1 MKTKLTLFPL
11 LIFLLI
17 SAFSLNLNA
26 QKQYKFETVPNDPL
40 KARIYTLDNGLKVF
54 ISVYKNAPRF
64 YAAIAVRT
72 GSKNDPHDN
81 TGMSH
86 YLEHMMFK
94 GTTHFGT
101 PDYAK
106 EASVLNK
113 IEDLFEVYR
122 GTTDE
127 AKRKA
132 IYHQI
137 DSLSGVAAHLG
148 IANEYDKLVGIIG
161 AKGTNAFTS
170 NEQTVYINDVPS
182 NQLENWLK
190 IEQDRFANPVFRIFH
205 TELEA
210 VYEEKNMSLDRDG
223 DKVWEAL
230 YAGLFQKHQYGT
242 QTTIGTIEHLKNP
255 SLKALRNYYNER
267 YVPNN
272 MALCLAGDLDPD
284 KTIALVDKYLGTWK
298 SKPVQHFVPPVEDPI
313 AQPIVKKIYGPDA
326 ENITIGFRVGGV
338 HTKDVDLLEILSRV
352 LNNGKAG
359 LIDLNLNLAQKVL
372 DAGASGDVLA
382 DYSSL
387 ILMGSPKQ
395 GQSLDEV
402 KDLLLGQLE
411 LVKKGQ
417 FADWLIPAV
426 INNMKLQR
434 TRRMESN
441 NARAMSYANVFIT
454 ETPYA
459 DYVSEID
466 RLSKITKQD
475 IVAFANK
482 NFSNN
487 DYVAIYKLTG
497 EDKNVPKVVKP
508 AITPVVMNRDVQSD
522 FLKSIRDSKP
532 AEVNPV
538 YVDFNKDIKKFN
550 IKNGIEVTY
559 VPNVENKTFVMNY
572 HFKMGSQND
581 KKLAMA
587 IDYLSYLGTSKMTP
601 EKLGEE
607 MYKLACSYTVS
618 SGNNDIYLTVSG
630 LSENM
635 SKAVTLV
642 EELLA
647 DPKPDQKVLDNMVGD
662 ILKSRKDNKLNKGII
677 LSNMRM
683 YGRYGTKNPATNILS
698 ETQLKALKASELTGL
713 IKGLNSFKHEVL
725 FYGSQTPVELTAIVN
740 KLHRVPALLKPIPAR
755 VIYPMLNTDNNKVF
769 LVNYDM
775 KQVEIAMVSKSIVFN
790 KTEIP
795 ISRLFNEYF
804 GAGMNSIVFQEIREA
819 KALAYSSNAFYNTP
833 EYAGEN
839 NYITSYIGTQNDKLP
854 EAMKAMFA
862 LFNNMPEAEKNFE
875 GARVALLNKISTER
889 ITKMGLIGS
898 YTEARKM
905 GYDHDIRKDVFEQ
918 IPGFNFADLKKFDV
932 TYLKDKNF
940 NIMVLGNTEKL
951 DKKVLEGYGPVTPL
965 TLEDVFGY

>member
-1 MKTKLTLFPL
+1 MRTKFTLFPVL
-11 LIFLLI
+11 LFLLI
-17 SAFSLNLNA
+17 SAFSQSLSA
-26 QKQYKFETVPNDPL
+26 QKKYKFETVPNDPL
-40 KARIYTLDNGLKVF
+40 KARIYTLDNGLKVY

-64 YAAIAVRT
+64 YAAMAVRT

-81 TGMSH
+81 TGLSH

-101 PDYAK
+101 ADYAK
-106 EASVLNK
+106 EAPVLQN

-122 GTTDE
+122 STTDE

-255 SLKALRNYYNER
+255 SLKALHNYYNER
-267 YVPNN
+267 YAPNN
-272 MALCLAGDLDPD
+272 MGLCLAGDLDPD

-298 SKPVQHFVPPVEDPI
+298 QHPVQHFIPPVEDPI
-313 AQPIVKKIYGPDA
+313 KQPIVKKIYGPDA
-326 ENITIGFRVGGV
+326 ENITIGFRVGGI
-338 HTKDVDLLEILSRV
+338 HTKDADMLNLLGRILS
-352 LNNGKAG
+352 NGKAG

-372 DAGASGDVLA
+372 DAGASADVLA

-387 ILMGSPKQ
+387 VLMGSPKQ
-395 GQSLDEV
+395 GQNLDEV

-417 FADWLIPAV
+417 FPDWMLTAV

-434 TRRMESN
+434 TKRMESN
-441 NARAMSYANVFIT
+441 NARAMGFADVFIT
-454 ETPYA
+454 ETSYA
-459 DYVSEID
+459 DYVNEID
-466 RLSKITKQD
+466 RLSKITKKE
-475 IVAFANK
+475 IVDFANK
-482 NFSNN
+482 NFTAN

-497 EDKNVPKVVKP
+497 EDKNVTKVVKP
-508 AITPVVMNRDVQSD
+508 TITPVVMNREAQSD

-532 AEVNPV
+532 AEVKPV
-538 YVDFNKDIKKFN
+538 FVDLNKDIEKFKV
-550 IKNGIEVTY
+550 KNGIDVLY
-559 VPNVENKTFVMNY
+559 VPNVENKTFQLSF
-572 HFKMGSQND
+572 HFNMGSQND
-581 KKLAMA
+581 KKLALA
-587 IDYLSYLGTSKMTP
+587 VDYLSYLGTTKMTP

-607 MYKLACSYTVS
+607 MYKLACSYSVS
-618 SGNNDIYLTVSG
+618 SGNNDLYVSVSG

-635 SKAVTLV
+635 SKALTLV
-642 EELLA
+642 ENLLA
-647 DPKPDQKVLDNMVGD
+647 DPKPDQKVLDNMVSD
-662 ILKSRKDNKLNKGII
+662 ILKARKDNKLNKAVI
-677 LSNMRM
+677 LSNLRM
-683 YGRYGTKNPATNILS
+683 YGRYGAKNPVTNILS
-698 ETQLKALKASELTGL
+698 ENELKALKATELTQL
-713 IKGLNSFKHEVL
+713 IKGLNSYKHEVI
-725 FYGSQTPVELTAIVN
+725 FYGSQTPAELTLVVN
-740 KLHRVPALLKPIPAR
+740 QLHRVPAVLKPVPAR

-769 LVNYDM
+769 MVNYDM
-775 KQVEIAMVSKSIVFN
+775 KQVEIAMISKSIMFN
-790 KTEIP
+790 QTEIP
-795 ISRLFNEYF
+795 ILRLFNEYF

-819 KALAYSSNAFYNTP
+819 RALAYSSSALYTTP
-833 EYAGEN
+833 AYAGEN
-839 NYITSYIGTQNDKLP
+839 NFINGYIGTQNDKLP
-854 EAMKAMFA
+854 EAMKAMFG
-862 LFNNMPEAEKNFE
+862 LFNDMPEAEKNLE
-875 GARVALLNKISTER
+875 NSRVALLNKISTER
-889 ITKMGLIGS
+889 ITKSGLIS
-898 YTEARKM
+898 TYIEARNM
-905 GYDHDIRKDVFEQ
+905 GYDHDVRKDVFDQ
-918 IPGFNFADLKKFDV
+918 VPKNTFADLKKFDE
-932 TYLKDKNF
+932 TYLKDKKF
-940 NIMVLGNTEKL
+940 NILIVGSTDKL
-951 DKKVLEGYGPVTPL
+951 DRKVLESYGPVTEL
-965 TLEDVFGY
+965 KLEDVFGY

>member
-1 MKTKLTLFPL
+1 MRTKFTLFPVL
-11 LIFLLI
+11 LFLLI
-17 SAFSLNLNA
+17 SAISQSLSA

-40 KARIYTLDNGLKVF
+40 KARIYTLDNGLKVY

-64 YAAIAVRT
+64 YAAMAVRT

-81 TGMSH
+81 TGLSH

-101 PDYAK
+101 ADYSK
-106 EASVLNK
+106 EAPVLQK

-122 GTTDE
+122 STTDE
-127 AKRKA
+127 AQRKA

-137 DSLSGVAAHLG
+137 DSLSGAAAHLG

-267 YVPNN
+267 YAPNN
-272 MALCLAGDLDPD
+272 MGLCLAGDLDPD

-298 SKPVQHFVPPVEDPI
+298 QHPVQHFIPPVEDPI
-313 AQPIVKKIYGPDA
+313 KQPIFKKIYGPDA
-326 ENITIGFRVGGV
+326 ENITIGFRSGGI
-338 HTKDVDLLEILSRV
+338 HTKDADLLNLLSRI

-372 DAGASGDVLA
+372 DAGASADVLA

-387 ILMGSPKQ
+387 VLMGSPKQ
-395 GQSLDEV
+395 GQNLDEV

-417 FADWLIPAV
+417 FPDWMITAV

-434 TRRMESN
+434 TKRMESN
-441 NARAMSYANVFIT
+441 NARALGFADIFIT
-454 ETPYA
+454 EIPYA
-459 DYVSEID
+459 EYVNEID
-466 RLSKITKQD
+466 RLSKITKQE

-482 NFSNN
+482 NFTNN

-497 EDKNVPKVVKP
+497 EDKNVTKVVKP
-508 AITPVVMNRDVQSD
+508 AITPVVMNREAQSD

-532 AEVNPV
+532 AEVKPV
-538 YVDFNKDIKKFN
+538 FVDFNKDIKRFKV
-550 IKNGIEVTY
+550 KNGIEVLY
-559 VPNVENKTFVMNY
+559 VPNIENKTFQMSY
-572 HFKMGSQND
+572 HFKMGAQNN

-587 IDYLSYLGTSKMTP
+587 VNYLSYLGTSKMTP

-607 MYKLACSYTVS
+607 MYKLACSYSVS
-618 SGNNDIYLTVSG
+618 TGDNELSVTVSG

-635 SKAVTLV
+635 SKALTLV
-642 EELLA
+642 ENLLA
-647 DPKPDQKVLDNMVGD
+647 DPKPDQKVLDNMVSD
-662 ILKSRKDNKLNKGII
+662 ILKARKDNKLNKAII
-677 LSNMRM
+677 LSNLRM
-683 YGRYGTKNPATNILS
+683 YGRYGAKNPVTNILS
-698 ETQLKALKASELTGL
+698 ENELKALKATELTQL
-713 IKGLNSFKHEVL
+713 IKGLNSYKHEVI
-725 FYGSQTPVELTAIVN
+725 FYGSQTPAELTLVVN
-740 KLHRVPALLKPIPAR
+740 QLHRVPAVLKPVPTR

-769 LVNYDM
+769 MVNYDM
-775 KQVEIAMVSKSIVFN
+775 KQVEIAMISKSIVFN

-795 ISRLFNEYF
+795 ILRLFNEYF

-819 KALAYSSNAFYNTP
+819 RALAYSSSAMYTTP
-833 EYAGEN
+833 AYAGEN
-839 NYITSYIGTQNDKLP
+839 NYISGYIGTQSDKLP
-854 EAMKAMFA
+854 EAMKAMFG
-862 LFNNMPEAEKNFE
+862 LFNDMPEAEKNLE
-875 GARVALLNKISTER
+875 NSRVALLNKISTER
-889 ITKMGLIGS
+889 ITKMGLINS
-898 YTEARKM
+898 NIEARNM
-905 GYDHDIRKDVFEQ
+905 GYDHDVRKDVFDQ
-918 IPGFNFADLKKFDV
+918 IPKFTFADLKKFDE
-932 TYLKDKNF
+932 TYLKDKKF
-940 NIMVLGNTEKL
+940 SILIVGSTDKL
-951 DKKVLEGYGPVTPL
+951 DRKVLESYGPVTEL
-965 TLEDVFGY
+965 KLEDVFGY

>member
-1 MKTKLTLFPL
+1 MKTKFTLFPL
-11 LIFLLI
+11 LLFLLI
-17 SAFSLNLNA
+17 TAFSQSLNA

-40 KARIYTLDNGLKVF
+40 KARIYTLDNGLKVY

-81 TGMSH
+81 TGLSH

-101 PDYAK
+101 SDYAK
-106 EASVLNK
+106 EAPILQM
-113 IEDLFEVYR
+113 IEDRFEDYR
-122 GTTDE
+122 STTDE
-127 AKRKA
+127 ALRKA

-190 IEQDRFANPVFRIFH
+190 VEQDRFANPVFRIFH

-223 DKVWEAL
+223 DKVWEAM
-230 YAGLFQKHQYGT
+230 YAGLFQKHPYGT

-272 MALCLAGDLDPD
+272 MALCIAGDLDPD
-284 KTIALVDKYLGTWK
+284 QTIALVDKYLGTWK

-313 AQPIVKKIYGPDA
+313 TQPIVKKIYGPDA
-326 ENITIGFRVGGV
+326 ENIAIGFRVGGV
-338 HTKDVDLLEILSRV
+338 HTPDADLLNILSQ
-352 LNNGKAG
+352 LMSNGKAG

-372 DAGASGDVLA
+372 DASAFADVLT

-387 ILMGSPKQ
+387 MLMGSPKQ

-402 KDLLLGQLE
+402 KDLLFGQLDMI
-411 LVKKGQ
+411 KKGE

-434 TRRMESN
+434 IRKMESN
-441 NARAMSYANVFIT
+441 NARAMGFADAFIT

-459 DYVSEID
+459 DEVNEID

-487 DYVAIYKLTG
+487 NYVAIYKMTG
-497 EDKNVPKVVKP
+497 EDKNVTKVVKP
-508 AITPVVMNRDVQSD
+508 AITPVVMNRESQSD
-522 FLKSIRDSKP
+522 FLKGIRDSKP

-538 YVDFNKDIKKFN
+538 FVDFNKDIKKFK
-550 IKNGIEVTY
+550 IKNGIDVIY

-572 HFKMGSQND
+572 HFSMGSQND
-581 KKLAMA
+581 KKLALA

-601 EKLGEE
+601 EKLGQE
-607 MYKLACSYTVS
+607 MYKLACSYTIS
-618 SGNNDIYLTVSG
+618 SSNNDIYIAVSG

-635 SKAVTLV
+635 DKAVKLV
-642 EELLA
+642 EDLLA

-662 ILKSRKDNKLNKGII
+662 ILKARKDNKLNKAII

-683 YGRYGTKNPATNILS
+683 YGRYGAKNPATNILS
-698 ETQLKALKASELTGL
+698 ESQLKAMKATELVGL

-725 FYGSQTPVELTAIVN
+725 FYGSQTPAELTATVN
-740 KLHRVPALLKPIPAR
+740 KLHRVPAVLKPVPAR
-755 VIYPMLNTDNNKVF
+755 VKYPMLNTDNNKVF
-769 LVNYDM
+769 EVNYDM
-775 KQVEIAMVSKSIVFN
+775 KQAEIAMVSKSVVFN
-790 KTEIP
+790 KAEIP
-795 ISRLFNEYF
+795 IMRMFNEYF

-819 KALAYSSNAFYNTP
+819 RALAYSSNAFYTTP
-833 EYAGEN
+833 GYAGEN
-839 NYITSYIGTQNDKLP
+839 NFITSYIGTQNDKLP

-875 GARVALLNKISTER
+875 GARFGLLNKIRTER
-889 ITKMGLIGS
+889 ITKMGLIS
-898 YTEARKM
+898 TYDEARKL
-905 GYDHDIRKDVFEQ
+905 GYDHDIRKDVFDQ
-918 IPGFNFADLKKFDV
+918 APKFTFADLKKFEV
-932 TYLKDKNF
+932 TYLKDKKF
-940 NIMVLGNTEKL
+940 NIMVLGSI
-951 DKKVLEGYGPVTPL
+951 DKMDQKVLESYGPVTKL

>member
-1 MKTKLTLFPL
+1 MRTKFTLFPVL
-11 LIFLLI
+11 LFLLI
-17 SAFSLNLNA
+17 SAISQSLSA
-26 QKQYKFETVPNDPL
+26 QKQYKFETVPNDQL
-40 KARIYTLDNGLKVF
+40 KARIYTLDNGLKVY

-64 YAAIAVRT
+64 YAAMAVRT

-81 TGMSH
+81 TGLSH

-101 PDYAK
+101 ADYSK
-106 EASVLNK
+106 EAPVLQK

-122 GTTDE
+122 STTDE
-127 AKRKA
+127 AQRKA

-137 DSLSGVAAHLG
+137 DSLSGAAAHLG

-267 YVPNN
+267 YAPNN
-272 MALCLAGDLDPD
+272 MGLCLAGDLDPD

-298 SKPVQHFVPPVEDPI
+298 QHPVQHFIPPVEDPI
-313 AQPIVKKIYGPDA
+313 KQPIFKKIYGPDA
-326 ENITIGFRVGGV
+326 ENITIGFRAGGI
-338 HTKDVDLLEILSRV
+338 HTKDADLLNLLSRI

-372 DAGASGDVLA
+372 DAGASADVLA

-387 ILMGSPKQ
+387 VLMGSPKQ
-395 GQSLDEV
+395 GQNLDEV

-417 FADWLIPAV
+417 FPDWMITAV

-434 TRRMESN
+434 TKRMESN
-441 NARAMSYANVFIT
+441 NARALGFADIFIT
-454 ETPYA
+454 EIPYA
-459 DYVSEID
+459 EYVNEID
-466 RLSKITKQD
+466 RLSKITKKD

-482 NFSNN
+482 NFTSN

-497 EDKNVPKVVKP
+497 EDKNVTKVVKP
-508 AITPVVMNRDVQSD
+508 AITPVVMNREAQSD

-532 AEVNPV
+532 AEVKPV
-538 YVDFNKDIKKFN
+538 FVDFNKDIKRFKV
-550 IKNGIEVTY
+550 KNGIEVLY
-559 VPNVENKTFVMNY
+559 VPNIENKTFQMSY
-572 HFKMGSQND
+572 HFKMGAQNN

-587 IDYLSYLGTSKMTP
+587 VNYLSYLGTSKMTP

-607 MYKLACSYTVS
+607 MYKLACSYSVS
-618 SGNNDIYLTVSG
+618 TGDNDLSMTVSG

-635 SKAVTLV
+635 SKALTLV
-642 EELLA
+642 ENLLA
-647 DPKPDQKVLDNMVGD
+647 NPKPDQKVLDNMVSD
-662 ILKSRKDNKLNKGII
+662 ILKARKDNKLNKAII
-677 LSNMRM
+677 LSNLRM
-683 YGRYGTKNPATNILS
+683 YGRYGAKNPVTNILS
-698 ETQLKALKASELTGL
+698 ENELKALKATELTQL
-713 IKGLNSFKHEVL
+713 IKGLNSYKHEVI
-725 FYGSQTPVELTAIVN
+725 FYGSQTPAELTLVVN
-740 KLHRVPALLKPIPAR
+740 QLHRVPAVLKPVPAR

-769 LVNYDM
+769 MVNYDM
-775 KQVEIAMVSKSIVFN
+775 KQVEIAMISKSVVFN

-795 ISRLFNEYF
+795 ILRLFNEYF

-819 KALAYSSNAFYNTP
+819 RALAYSSSAMYTTP
-833 EYAGEN
+833 AYAEEN
-839 NYITSYIGTQNDKLP
+839 NYISGYIGTQNDKLP
-854 EAMKAMFA
+854 EAMKAMFG
-862 LFNNMPEAEKNFE
+862 LFNDMPEAEKNLE
-875 GARVALLNKISTER
+875 NSRVALLNKISTER
-889 ITKMGLIGS
+889 ITKMGLINS
-898 YTEARKM
+898 NIEARNM
-905 GYDHDIRKDVFEQ
+905 GYDHDVRKDVFDQ
-918 IPGFNFADLKKFDV
+918 IPKFTFADLKKFDE
-932 TYLKDKNF
+932 TYLKDKKF
-940 NIMVLGNTEKL
+940 NILIVGNTEKL
-951 DKKVLEGYGPVTPL
+951 DRKVLESYGPVTEL
-965 TLEDVFGY
+965 KLEDVFGY